1 MQHAM
6 RDYMH
11 ARDDRTNFKF
21 SIFLELLIVEGP
33 VSWKA
38 KMACAQQLDVRTP
51 ASSSRCPDIS
61 RPTH

>member
-21 SIFLELLIVEGP
+21 SIQCVDGG
-33 VSWKA
+33 VT
-38 KMACAQQLDVRTP
+38 DVRTVP
-51 ASSSRCPDIS
+51 LYRIPITILFIVLLGLSLFYW
-61 RPTH
+61 